1 LRYTLYLSNIVCS
14 SFSYFLITTTS
25 FFLLETIKRSFKCEI
40 TIVCRNDCFR
50 SSAITKW
57 QITQTT
63 HYSKL
68 YHCKT
73 FLLIGFYSNVKKKR
87 GWSHHF
93 TTRVKSLKIP
103 KGGNQNP
110 YIEEEQTTQWPKEK
124 VQKDKQRSTKHTHKL
139 KIEYYEPQ

>member
-1 LRYTLYLSNIVCS
+1 MRYTLYLSNIFCS

-25 FFLLETIKRSFKCEI
+25 FFLLETIKRSFKCEM

-93 TTRVKSLKIP
+93 TTREKKSMTESVYRRRTDNTMAKRKST
-103 KGGNQNP
+103 KG
-110 YIEEEQTTQWPKEK
+110 QTTIYKAY
-124 VQKDKQRSTKHTHKL
+124 T
-139 KIEYYEPQ
+139 